1 MPSAIVGPEASQLDA
16 AEMTDSAPVPVPVPA
31 PAPVQVV
38 VYAKDVERLAS
49 FYQCALALAIAEQ
62 ARTFVVLHGQ
72 GFEVAIVAMPEAAAA
87 AIDLP
92 SPPVPLEDTPI
103 KPSFLVPSIEARRG
117 AVTGAGGTLMPPEAA
132 WTWRGQ
138 VHLDGVDPEG
148 NVFQLRQPQ
157 A

>member
-1 MPSAIVGPEASQLDA
+1 
-16 AEMTDSAPVPVPVPA
+16 MTDSAPVPVPA

-49 FYQCALALAIAEQ
+49 FYQSALALAIAEQ

-87 AIDLP
+87 AIERR

-103 KPSFLVPSIEARRG
+103 KASFLLPSIEARRG

>member
-16 AEMTDSAPVPVPVPA
+16 AEMTDSAPVPVPA

-49 FYQCALALAIAEQ
+49 FYQSALALAIAEQ

-87 AIDLP
+87 AIERR

-103 KPSFLVPSIEARRG
+103 KASFLVPSIEARRG
-117 AVTGAGGTLMPPEAA
+117 AVTGAGGSLKPPEAA

>member
-49 FYQCALALAIAEQ
+49 FYQSALALAIAEQ

-87 AIDLP
+87 AIERR

-103 KPSFLVPSIEARRG
+103 KASFLVPSIEARRG
-117 AVTGAGGTLMPPEAA
+117 AVTGAGGSLKPPEAA

>member
-16 AEMTDSAPVPVPVPA
+16 AEMTDSAPVPVPVPP

-49 FYQCALALAIAEQ
+49 FYQSALALAIAEQ

-87 AIDLP
+87 AIERR

-103 KPSFLVPSIEARRG
+103 KASFLLPSIEARRG

>member
-16 AEMTDSAPVPVPVPA
+16 TEMTDSAPVPVPA

-49 FYQCALALAIAEQ
+49 FYQSALALAIAEQ

-103 KPSFLVPSIEARRG
+103 KASFLVPSIEARRG
-117 AVTGAGGTLMPPEAA
+117 AVTGAGGSLKPPEAA
-132 WTWRGQ
+132 WAWRGQ

>member
-16 AEMTDSAPVPVPVPA
+16 AEMTDSAPVPVPA

-49 FYQCALALAIAEQ
+49 FYQSALALAIAEQ

-87 AIDLP
+87 AIERR

-103 KPSFLVPSIEARRG
+103 KASFLVPSIEARRG

>member
-16 AEMTDSAPVPVPVPA
+16 AEMTDSAPVPVPA

-49 FYQCALALAIAEQ
+49 FYQSALALAIAEQ

-103 KPSFLVPSIEARRG
+103 KASFLVPSIEARRG
-117 AVTGAGGTLMPPEAA
+117 AVTGAGGSLKPPEAA
-132 WTWRGQ
+132 WAWRGQ

>member
-1 MPSAIVGPEASQLDA
+1 MPSAIVGPAASQLDA
-16 AEMTDSAPVPVPVPA
+16 TEMPDSVPVPA

-38 VYAKDVERLAS
+38 VYAKDLQRLAS
-49 FYQCALALAIAEQ
+49 FYQSALALAVAER

-72 GFEVAIVAMPEAAAA
+72 GFEVAIVAMPEAVAA
-87 AIDLP
+87 AIELR

-103 KPSFLVPSIEARRG
+103 KASFLVPSIEARRG
-117 AVTGAGGTLMPPEAA
+117 AVTGAGGTLKPPEAA
-132 WTWRGQ
+132 WAWRGQ

>member
-16 AEMTDSAPVPVPVPA
+16 TEMTDSAPVPVPA

-49 FYQCALALAIAEQ
+49 FYQSALALAIAEQ

-87 AIDLP
+87 AIERR

-103 KPSFLVPSIEARRG
+103 KASFLLPSIEARRG

-148 NVFQLRQPQ
+148 NVFRLRQPQ